1 MDEMR
6 NQNRI
11 QLREQLIDT
20 VTRQIQ
26 TYPIYTAKMRLKDM
40 LKKCMGKKTAPIDR
54 FFWPHAMLSYALME
68 AHKATGSAEALQTLE
83 AYADRYLKAGVPV
96 YYADN
101 VMNGEV
107 LLYLYRLN
115 GKEEYLRAAEKLAA
129 YVGTSRDITRQLM
142 DEKYPT
148 VSYYGSLIYRQG
160 NPTHVYVDALG
171 MVCPMLVHIDRMQ
184 SGEHYAQMSLRLL
197 QNFMAKGM
205 DEATGLPYH
214 GYDLVSGEKM
224 GIIGWGRAVG
234 WLLMA
239 LSGSLQYLMQETTLY
254 VQQEQAQYAAKA
266 LARDQAEGLRQ
277 QFEQLLRTAFSY
289 QKEDGLFAWQLQ
301 AVEGPYDTSATAM
314 ILYAA
319 KQGMQSGILK
329 EEYREAVKHG
339 EQGLCS
345 RIKNGTVGQSL
356 AECMGFA
363 QYPQVYGAYPW
374 GVAMTC
380 AVLFMGE

>member
-1 MDEMR
+1 MIELG
-6 NQNRI
+6 NQSKERLGK
-11 QLREQLIDT
+11 QLLDT

-26 TYPIYTAKMRLKDM
+26 TYPVYTGKMRLKAM

-101 VMNGEV
+101 VMNGEA
-107 LLYLYRLN
+107 LLYLYQLN

-148 VSYYGSLIYRQG
+148 VSYDGSLIYRQG
-160 NPTHVYVDALG
+160 NPTHVYVDAFG

-239 LSGSLQYLMQETTLY
+239 LSGSLQYLNGSVSESGTQTEKVTEEL
-254 VQQEQAQYAAKA
+254 K
-266 LARDQAEGLRQ
+266 R
-277 QFEQLLRTAFSY
+277 QFENLIQTAFSY

-301 AVEGPYDTSATAM
+301 AVEGPSDTSATAM
-314 ILYAA
+314 ILYAT
-319 KQGMQSGILK
+319 KQGMQSRILRS
-329 EEYREAVKHG
+329 EYRAAVERG
-339 EQGLCS
+339 EQGLYS
-345 RIKNGTVGQSL
+345 RVKNGAIGQSL

-363 QYPQVYGAYPW
+363 QYPQEYGVYPW

-380 AVLFMGE
+380 AVLVMGEL

>member
-11 QLREQLIDT
+11 QLREQLLDT

-40 LKKCMGKKTAPIDR
+40 LKKCMGKKTAPMDR

-101 VMNGEV
+101 VMNGEA
-107 LLYLYRLN
+107 LLYLYQLN
-115 GKEEYLRAAEKLAA
+115 EKEEYLRAAEKLAE
-129 YVGTSRDITRQLM
+129 YVGSSRDITRQLM

-148 VSYYGSLIYRQG
+148 VSYDGSLIYRQG

-214 GYDLVSGEKM
+214 GYDLLSGEKM

-239 LSGSLQYLMQETTLY
+239 LSGSLQYLNESESESDTQTEKVTEEL
-254 VQQEQAQYAAKA
+254 K
-266 LARDQAEGLRQ
+266 R
-277 QFEQLLRTAFSY
+277 QFENLIQIAFSY

-301 AVEGPYDTSATAM
+301 AVEGPSDTSATAM

-329 EEYREAVKHG
+329 EKYREAVKHG

-345 RIKNGTVGQSL
+345 QIKNGTVGQSL

-380 AVLFMGE
+380 AVLFMEE